1 MTGMIP
7 IWHWLKISND
17 PQPWMVSDPKRV
29 HKMVYSHPLRETYQV
44 SLFFLF
50 FLFLFLGIAT
60 NHPDYP
66 HYIPTLLLVYLSV
79 FFFMVHNPEISQY
92 YYPMLQKTAI
102 TIVIPWSSH
111 DYPIII
117 SFVFHG
123 YPIIQFYTIIIQLY
137 DDYTI
142 IIQFLW
148 LHKPHFVTHLVWGCR
163 PRTILVGHRL
173 SSDLEAGLMG
183 RDGDSCEVP

>member
-1 MTGMIP
+1 VVWLYDRHDTIF
-7 IWHWLKISND
+7 WHWLKISND

-44 SLFFLF
+44 SLFVLF

-66 HYIPTLLLVYLSV
+66 HYIPTLLLVYLNV

-137 DDYTI
+137 HYYYPI
-142 IIQFLW
+142 IGW
-148 LHKPHFVTHLVWGCR
+148 LYHYYPIFMA
-163 PRTILVGHRL
+163 
-173 SSDLEAGLMG
+173 S
-183 RDGDSCEVP
+183 

>member
-79 FFFMVHNPEISQY
+79 FFSWFITPKYRS
-92 YYPMLQKTAI
+92 I
-102 TIVIPWSSH
+102 TIPCYKKSDNHCYPLIISWLSNYHFIRIPWLSNYPILYH
-111 DYPIII
+111 YYPIIRWLY
-117 SFVFHG
+117 HY
-123 YPIIQFYTIIIQLY
+123 YPIFMA
-137 DDYTI
+137 
-142 IIQFLW
+142 
-148 LHKPHFVTHLVWGCR
+148 
-163 PRTILVGHRL
+163 
-173 SSDLEAGLMG
+173 S
-183 RDGDSCEVP
+183 

>member
-1 MTGMIP
+1 MNPKVFSKKNDLPVKESDILTGIFNCSGVSMTGMIP

-17 PQPWMVSDPKRV
+17 PQPWMVSYPKRV

-79 FFFMVHNPEISQY
+79 FFYGS
-92 YYPMLQKTAI
+92 
-102 TIVIPWSSH
+102 
-111 DYPIII
+111 
-117 SFVFHG
+117 
-123 YPIIQFYTIIIQLY
+123 
-137 DDYTI
+137 
-142 IIQFLW
+142 
-148 LHKPHFVTHLVWGCR
+148 
-163 PRTILVGHRL
+163 
-173 SSDLEAGLMG
+173 
-183 RDGDSCEVP
+183 